1 MSQDIQAV
9 SAAFKVIGE
18 ATGWQVVGA
27 IAAAGTVAM
36 AILQVVKEL
45 TPLRRYFQRWWIRG
59 WIAARVDE
67 FNRRRQSKGVDST
80 TLTPATAGKTEMLL
94 IELSTGGDDRAFYEL
109 PIEQMVAQM
118 NAAVQITL
126 DYPKRYYD
134 LLVIV
139 SEGADPDDVATVITS
154 SPTGTRAKKAQPSQ
168 HYLEARTRVSHR
180 IQRNLDAIQISLG
193 NRWQFCMQF
202 TALVLS
208 TLMLEAAVLSVAGAT
223 IGTVVIALLIGMVG
237 GYLAPVTRD
246 LVAALQTLRK

>member
-27 IAAAGTVAM
+27 IAAAGTIAM

-45 TPLRRYFQRWWIRG
+45 TPLRRYFQRWWIKS

-80 TLTPATAGKTEMLL
+80 ALTEATAEKTEMLL
-94 IELSTGGDDRAFYEL
+94 VELSTGGDDRAFYEL

-139 SEGADPDDVATVITS
+139 SEGAALDDVATVITS
-154 SPTGTRAKKAQPSQ
+154 SPTGTRAKKAPPSQ

-193 NRWQFCMQF
+193 NRWQFCMQL
-202 TALVLS
+202 TALLLS
-208 TLMLEAAVLSVAGAT
+208 TLMLEAAVLSVAGTT
-223 IGTVVIALLIGMVG
+223 IGTVVIALLIGIVG